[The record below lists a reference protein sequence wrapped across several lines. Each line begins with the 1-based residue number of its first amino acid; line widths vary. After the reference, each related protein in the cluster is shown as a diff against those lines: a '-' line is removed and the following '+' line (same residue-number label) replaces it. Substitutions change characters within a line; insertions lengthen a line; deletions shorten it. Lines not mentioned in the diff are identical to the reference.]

1 MTKRALLIAL
11 VLCAGAAL
19 MLHYRVHPYM
29 LPDPSKPGSLIFNS
43 TKFLSFIFPLVDLIL
58 VTILFLWRK
67 TAVYGYLLNG
77 LLVIYGTIFMAH
89 FSIAEFYAKS
99 IPPQAW
105 FLKSTLPDIAL
116 AWADFFIGKALYDL
130 IIKEQIKKVETYSP
144 FH

>member
-19 MLHYRVHPYM
+19 LLHYMVHPYM
-29 LPDPSKPGSLIFNS
+29 VPDPSKPGTLIFNS
-43 TKFLSFIFPLVDLIL
+43 TRFLSFIFPLADLIL
-58 VTILFLWRK
+58 VTILFLRSK

-77 LLVIYGTIFMAH
+77 LFVIYGTIFMAH
-89 FSIAEFYAKS
+89 FSLAFFSAKS

-130 IIKEQIKKVETYSP
+130 IIQEQIKGDARRP
-144 FH
+144 

>member
-19 MLHYRVHPYM
+19 LLHYMVHPYM
-29 LPDPSKPGSLIFNS
+29 VPDPSKPGTLIFNS
-43 TKFLSFIFPLVDLIL
+43 TRFLSFIFPLADLIL
-58 VTILFLWRK
+58 VTILFLRRQ

-77 LLVIYGTIFMAH
+77 LFVIYGTIFMAH
-89 FSIAEFYAKS
+89 FSLAFFSAKS

-130 IIKEQIKKVETYSP
+130 IIQEQIKGDARRP
-144 FH
+144 